1 MEALIVYRF
10 NDSGKFVEP
19 VELLPDEEGNFD
31 IPEDCTE
38 KELPQPNW
46 KPLFDKEKNEWVE
59 TITPEEL
66 EELTKPPTIPLS
78 DTEIL
83 GQQMTERESEA
94 MVQGQ
99 QITDLEISSMFQ
111 GQFMTDYELRLLE
124 LEDKSN
130 VIV

>member
-1 MEALIVYRF
+1 METLIVYRF
-10 NDSGKFVEP
+10 NESGKFLEP
-19 VELLPDEEGNFD
+19 VELLPDGEGNYN

-46 KPLFDKEKNEWVE
+46 KPIFDKGKNEWVE

-83 GQQMTERESEA
+83 GQQMTERELEA

-99 QITDLEISSMFQ
+99 QITDLEIESMLQ
-111 GQFMTDYELRLLE
+111 GQQMTDYELRLLV

-130 VIV
+130 DIV